1 MSDIE
6 NSDLLEGVLKALYT
20 TAARRTTQNFAVAI
34 IETIIRTIEERYE
47 FLKYV
52 QIYTDGGSE
61 DFINVS
67 SDLNSI
73 HPAKIGKAIEAIVQV
88 VYMDLEEKAGLYFIK
103 EVKINAGEKIISKLR
118 EYGVD
123 LELLM
128 LQQYYLLRRQE
139 RKKTKTGHDVKVKAG
154 KQSLDNVS
162 LLGYSMKNVES
173 WSYDTKKK
181 VCVIY
186 DKAGKELDRL
196 NLDTIIRSYIGTF
209 KEENVIESPKDY
221 GEKEKRERIEIS
233 EKEFEL
239 LKMLYA
245 KDVDVE
251 TATSLLNVTEKQLNF
266 MVRRLLTLE
275 MLHYTSSDEV
285 TLTDIGMNHLG
296 EKNKI

>member
-6 NSDLLEGVLKALYT
+6 NSDLLKAVLKALFT

-34 IETIIRTIEERYE
+34 IDTIIRTIEERYD

-61 DFINVS
+61 DFIDVN
-67 SDLNSI
+67 SDLNSV

-88 VYMDLEEKAGLYFIK
+88 VYMDLKEKAGLYFIK
-103 EVKINAGEKIISKLR
+103 EVKRNVGEEIISKLR
-118 EYGVD
+118 ECGVD

-128 LQQYYLLRRQE
+128 LQQHYLYWRQG
-139 RKKTKTGHDVKVKAG
+139 RKKIKTRHDNKVKAG

-162 LLGYSMKNVES
+162 MLGYTEKNISS
-173 WSYDTKKK
+173 WHYDPVSK
-181 VCVIY
+181 VCIIY

-196 NLDTIIRSYIGTF
+196 NLDTIIRNYIGTLT
-209 KEENVIESPKDY
+209 KEGDIELRKDY

-239 LKMLYA
+239 LKMLHA
-245 KDVDVE
+245 RDVDVE

-275 MLHYTSSDEV
+275 MLHYTSFDEV
-285 TLTDIGMNHLG
+285 TLTDTGMNYLVRKR
-296 EKNKI
+296 ET

>member
-20 TAARRTTQNFAVAI
+20 TAARRTTQNFAVTI
-34 IETIIRTIEERYE
+34 IDTIIRTIEERYE

-67 SDLNSI
+67 SDLNSV

-103 EVKINAGEKIISKLR
+103 EVKINVGEEIISKLR

-128 LQQYYLLRRQE
+128 LQQHYLYRRKE
-139 RKKTKTGHDVKVKAG
+139 RNG
-154 KQSLDNVS
+154 KSKSDNKGISQQALDNVS
-162 LLGYSMKNVES
+162 LLGYSMKNVGS
-173 WSYDTKKK
+173 WVYDTKKK

-186 DKAGKELDRL
+186 SKDGKKLDQL

-209 KEENVIESPKDY
+209 TEKDVIESPKDY

-233 EKEFEL
+233 AKEFEL

-285 TLTDIGMNHLG
+285 TLTDTGMNHL
-296 EKNKI
+296 ERKIKYN

>member
-6 NSDLLEGVLKALYT
+6 NSDLLERVLKALYT
-20 TAARRTTQNFAVAI
+20 TATRRTTQNFAVAI
-34 IETIIRTIEERYE
+34 IDTIIRTIEERYE

-67 SDLNSI
+67 SDLNSV

-88 VYMDLEEKAGLYFIK
+88 VYTDLEEKAGLYFIK
-103 EVKINAGEKIISKLR
+103 EVKINAGEEIISKLR

-128 LQQYYLLRRQE
+128 LQQYYLFRRQE
-139 RKKTKTGHDVKVKAG
+139 RKKTKAGHDNKVKAG

-162 LLGYSMKNVES
+162 LLGYSMKNIES

-186 DKAGKELDRL
+186 DKAGKALDRL

-209 KEENVIESPKDY
+209 KGENVIESPKDY

-233 EKEFEL
+233 EKEIEL

-251 TATSLLNVTEKQLNF
+251 TATSLLNVTEKKLNF

-285 TLTDIGMNHLG
+285 TLTDTGMNHL
-296 EKNKI
+296 EKKNKI